1 MSVSSSQA
9 AAEALF
15 AGEDFADFVPPDP
28 EAEERKLKEIED
40 EFERGCQEYW
50 KENGFDWSEAGAK
63 RRRLEQEKTK

>member
-15 AGEDFADFVPPDP
+15 AGEDFADFVPPDR

-40 EFERGCQEYW
+40 EFERGCQEY
-50 KENGFDWSEAGAK
+50 
-63 RRRLEQEKTK
+63 